1 MVNVGQRLGVNYR
14 FSTEVSKILL
24 SPDGS
29 RATGI
34 LLANGER
41 LEADVIINNSDL
53 VYAYNNLMP
62 PTPYAKSLSQ
72 RPGSCSSISF
82 YWALD
87 RKIEQ
92 LNTHNVFLADEYRES
107 FDSIFKKHLIPNEPS
122 FYVNVPSRI
131 DPSAAPE
138 GKDSMVILVPVGN
151 LLDSP
156 DQPTTGPND
165 VLRNS
170 DARRNHGDS
179 TKLTNDSKQA
189 GISPA
194 NTQDWPAMVAL
205 ARKTILSTIKA
216 RTGIDVAP
224 HIVFEASNDPATW
237 RDRFN
242 LDRGAILG
250 LSHSFFNVLSFR
262 PSTRA
267 RRGGP
272 LDGKFGGGIL
282 GRIAELVFSG
292 GSIKG
297 LYMVGASAHPGTG
310 MPIVLA
316 GGKLVAEQVLMDLG
330 MEFPWRDAWSE
341 SEERMLGRADR
352 TGYEIDRLHDRS
364 VPSLLLSLLIGLVAI
379 LLAVALRALGVF

>member
-1 MVNVGQRLGVNYR
+1 MNVGQRLGVGYR

-24 SPDGS
+24 SSDGS

-62 PTPYAKSLSQ
+62 STPYGKSLSQ

-92 LNTHNVFLADEYRES
+92 LNAHNVFLADEYRES

-122 FYVNVPSRI
+122 FYVNVPSRV
-131 DPSAAPE
+131 DPTAAPA

-156 DQPTTGPND
+156 DQPNTPPNEI
-165 VLRNS
+165 LEKSSSSAGNI
-170 DARRNHGDS
+170 DA
-179 TKLTNDSKQA
+179 TKLTNDSEQS

-194 NTQDWPAMVAL
+194 STQDWPAMVAL

-224 HIVFEASNDPATW
+224 HIVFETSNDPATW

-267 RRGGP
+267 RRGGS

-282 GRIAELVFSG
+282 GRLAELLFSG
-292 GSIKG
+292 GSIEG
-297 LYMVGASAHPGTG
+297 LYMVGASTHPGTG

-316 GGKLVAEQVLMDLG
+316 GGKLVAEQVLTDLG
-330 MEFPWRDAWSE
+330 MDLPWRDAWSE
-341 SEERMLGRADR
+341 SEERMLGKADK
-352 TGYEIDRLHDRS
+352 TGYAIDRLHGKS
-364 VPSLLLSLLIGLVAI
+364 EHGWLQALLIGLFCFIIAF
-379 LLAVALRALGVF
+379 LRVLWK